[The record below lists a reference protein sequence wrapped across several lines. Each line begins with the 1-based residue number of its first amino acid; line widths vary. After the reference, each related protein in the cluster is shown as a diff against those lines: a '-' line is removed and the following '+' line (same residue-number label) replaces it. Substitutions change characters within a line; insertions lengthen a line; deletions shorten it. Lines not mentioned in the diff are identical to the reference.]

1 MRENAIDRAV
11 NDFRKE
17 KERKRE
23 LEHERKLAEIRSGG
37 ADKAITW
44 TGTKFEFADWILS
57 AYDKGSLSAASKTEA
72 LTNAC
77 PHFCGKDGKKMDPRS
92 LLQNYSHKTQS
103 NRS

>member
-23 LEHERKLAEIRSGG
+23 LEHARKLVEIRSGG

-57 AYDKGSLSAASKTEA
+57 AWEEGNLSAANKTEA
-72 LTNAC
+72 MTNAC
-77 PHFCGKDGKKMDPRS
+77 RHFLGKDGKKMDPRS
-92 LLQNYSHKTQS
+92 LLQNHSRKTQP